1 MLPAKDL
8 HDLYNLMLRPG
19 FERTFRGIPSVY
31 GRSLPGSVLRTYI
44 VSNLF
49 VCRVREQK
57 RDRMITQDIVR
68 KLWDEAGN
76 GNIAIW
82 DDEAMTVVP
91 VDYCGETKG
100 KKPLIILKPIALVN
114 RYEHLAFAL
123 NDEELLTKIETAV
136 RAAGGKI
143 TRGPRS

>member
-1 MLPAKDL
+1 
-8 HDLYNLMLRPG
+8 
-19 FERTFRGIPSVY
+19 
-31 GRSLPGSVLRTYI
+31 
-44 VSNLF
+44 
-49 VCRVREQK
+49 
-57 RDRMITQDIVR
+57 MITQEIVK

-82 DDEAMTVVP
+82 EDGTMTLVP

-100 KKPLIILKPIALVN
+100 KKPRVILKPIALVN

-123 NDEELLTKIETAV
+123 NDEELLIKIETTI
-136 RAAGGKI
+136 RAAGGNV